1 MKERLYR
8 AITDDG
14 HDYGTFTFYSRH
26 KAGSMANYY
35 DALDE
40 ERRLGRHHKRI
51 INITRED

>member
-14 HDYGTFTFYSRH
+14 HDYSEFTFYSCH
-26 KAGSMANYY
+26 KRGSKANYY

-40 ERRLGRHHKRI
+40 QRRLGRRHKRI
-51 INITRED
+51 INIMRED